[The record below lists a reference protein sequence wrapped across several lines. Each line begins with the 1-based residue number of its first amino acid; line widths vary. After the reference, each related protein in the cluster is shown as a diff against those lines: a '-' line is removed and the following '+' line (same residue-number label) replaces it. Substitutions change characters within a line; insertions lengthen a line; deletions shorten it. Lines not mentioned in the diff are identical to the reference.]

1 MPSLKSICARELAP
15 RSKPSN
21 YPPGFAAR
29 VAGREKR
36 VLGDPFGLQSF
47 GVNLVRLPPGSVSA
61 LHHRHRRQDEFIYVL
76 SGNPTVITDDGEEKL
91 ESGRCIGFRAG
102 GTAHHLENRESVD
115 ALYLEV
121 GDRQPG
127 DAGEY
132 PRDDL
137 VATLAPDGTWV
148 FTRKDGTPF

>member
-1 MPSLKSICARELAP
+1 MPSLKSIRALELAP

-21 YPPGFAAR
+21 YPPEFAAR

-36 VLGDPFGLQSF
+36 ILGDLFGLQSF
-47 GVNLVRLPPGSVSA
+47 GVNLVKLLPGSVSA

-76 SGNPTVITDDGEEKL
+76 SGNPTVITDDGEERL
-91 ESGRCIGFRAG
+91 ESGRCIGFSAG
-102 GTAHHLENRESVD
+102 GTAHHLENREGVD
-115 ALYLEV
+115 ALYLEI

-137 VATLAPDGTWV
+137 SATLAPDGTWI